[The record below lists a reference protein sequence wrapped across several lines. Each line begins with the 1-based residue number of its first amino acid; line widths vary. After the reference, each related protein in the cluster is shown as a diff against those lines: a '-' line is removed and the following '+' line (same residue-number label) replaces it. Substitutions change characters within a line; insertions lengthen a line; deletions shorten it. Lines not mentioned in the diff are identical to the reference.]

1 MRPAYVWQLAR
12 KEILS
17 TLRDRRAIVSNL
29 LIPLLLLP
37 VMMLG
42 LPLLIGGLF
51 QREQVAVT
59 QVAVSGEAE
68 LPPELA
74 EQLLAQSTE
83 LVPTADPEAAVLAG
97 DQPVGIAVPAGF
109 AERVG
114 TGERVELTV
123 YAKRGNTRSEL
134 AAGKIGAAVNA
145 YRQQLVAERL
155 AGAGLDPAILEPV
168 TIQTVDASTS
178 RERSSGQLS
187 WLIPFFIAIWTLAGG
202 QMTAIDATAG
212 EKERGTLESLLVAPV
227 RRSEVVVG
235 KWLATMTFGL
245 TAAVMAIVGF
255 VLGGALLRGAVLP
268 QLGLGGDA
276 GEIVEVMGGSLQTGP
291 GGVLLLL
298 VSALLLSG
306 LIAALLLGVALFARS
321 FKEAQSYVAPLS
333 FIMIIPA
340 LALQFNDLIGFGSGA
355 YLVPIMNVLLV
366 MDGIVKG
373 TASAPE
379 VLMTWVS
386 QLVAIALLLLFAYRS
401 FTRESVIFRT

>member
-109 AERVG
+109 AELVG